1 MVAKTIIALG
11 LVALSSAQDP
21 TVQLF
26 MPDAVPDPAE
36 ASVVGA
42 DATATTYAFSC
53 TAADSC
59 EHTITAGGATYHA
72 SRAAAD
78 LTMSLDCSIGGSTT
92 ALCTASALYD
102 AADPVGAQST
112 IAFASPLPI
121 AAVTVTAGA
130 EKLPRNAPLVTIGPS
145 AALLE
150 GKKGGGGKGGGGKG
164 GKGGGGDEEDEEDEA
179 TTTVSST
186 GGVPK
191 ATGMGIAGVAG
202 SVGVVVAAV
211 AGAVL

>member
-92 ALCTASALYD
+92 ALCTASAIYD
-102 AADPVGAQST
+102 SADPVGAQST
-112 IAFASPLPI
+112 IAFASPLPM

-130 EKLPRNAPLVTIGPS
+130 EKLPRNAPLVTNGPS

-150 GKKGGGGKGGGGKG
+150 GKKGGGGKGG
-164 GKGGGGDEEDEEDEA
+164 KGGGGDEEDEEDEEDEA